1 MLGGDFAPGFM
12 IKLQQKDL
20 RLALAAADERALHLS
35 ATALVHQ
42 LFDRALREGRGEQ
55 GTQALFAIVEQAITS
70 TRSIT
75 Q

>member
-1 MLGGDFAPGFM
+1 M

-20 RLALAAADERALHLS
+20 RLALAAGDERGLHLS

-42 LFDRALREGRGEQ
+42 LFDQALREGRGEQ
-55 GTQALFAIVEQAITS
+55 GTQALFAVVEQAITS
-70 TRSIT
+70 KRSIT